1 VAEIV
6 AVSEMLSLALHSM
19 VLIALQDQEYINA
32 KEIAAATGASEAH
45 LAKVLQRLVK
55 AGLLHST
62 RGPKG
67 GFALAKPAD
76 ELTLL
81 DVYEVIEGQMHQE
94 QCPTGR
100 AICPFASC
108 ILGGVPERF
117 NQEFTDYLGSK
128 TLGDISFR
136 LKGQSKIPSGT
147 KYQKGALY

>member
-1 VAEIV
+1 MIV
-6 AVSEMLSLALHSM
+6 AGIVMVSEMLSLALHSM
-19 VLIALQDQEYINA
+19 VLIALQDQEYINV

-67 GFALAKPAD
+67 GFTLAEPAD

-81 DVYEVIEGQMHQE
+81 DVYEAIEGQMHQG

-100 AICPFASC
+100 ATCPFSSC
-108 ILGGVPERF
+108 ILGGVPERL

-128 TLGDISFR
+128 TVGDIFFR
-136 LKGQSKIPSGT
+136 LKGESDIIGD
-147 KYQKGALY
+147 

>member
-1 VAEIV
+1 MVVGIV

-19 VLIALQDQEYINA
+19 VLIALQGHEYINV

-81 DVYEVIEGQMHQE
+81 DVYEVIEGHVHQGK
-94 QCPTGR
+94 CPTGR
-100 AICPFASC
+100 ATCPFAGC
-108 ILGGVPERF
+108 ILGGVPERL
-117 NQEFTDYLGSK
+117 NQEFTDYLASK
-128 TLGDISFR
+128 TVGDISFR
-136 LKGQSKIPSGT
+136 LKG
-147 KYQKGALY
+147 